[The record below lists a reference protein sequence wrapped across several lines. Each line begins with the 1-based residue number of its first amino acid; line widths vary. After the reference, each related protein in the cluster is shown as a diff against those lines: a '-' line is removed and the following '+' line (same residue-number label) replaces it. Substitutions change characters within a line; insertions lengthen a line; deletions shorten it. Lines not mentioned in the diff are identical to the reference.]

1 MVIQN
6 LINIF
11 QEDNKENKI
20 RSVVSKDKLSIEFV
34 IPYIFESKG
43 KQEESTKK
51 MHWKNDLIHRK
62 YYLYH
67 SLRSK
72 ISEFKCAI
80 LFFEV
85 FLQYLSNLFNRN
97 WCFLKYMKKKRMNSF

>member
-43 KQEESTKK
+43 IRRIYKQNALKK
-51 MHWKNDLIHRK
+51 WSD
-62 YYLYH
+62 
-67 SLRSK
+67 S
-72 ISEFKCAI
+72 
-80 LFFEV
+80 
-85 FLQYLSNLFNRN
+85 
-97 WCFLKYMKKKRMNSF
+97 